1 MALNKIEGLIEK
13 YNDGATTLLEESQLR
28 NYFSQEAI
36 PAHLE
41 SYRQLFLY
49 FESDT
54 KQLTQRSIPLGS
66 GKPKKIR
73 RFISVAAALV
83 ILFTAF
89 MNITTENDELTLTL
103 DELYAYNETLKAFHL
118 ISNQM
123 TKGHKTLSS
132 LNMISSSFEKGK
144 KNINMLG
151 EFNNSTNKIFK
162 IK

>member
-13 YNDGATTLLEESQLR
+13 YNDGATTLLEEAQLR

-54 KQLTQRSIPLGS
+54 KQLTQGSIPLGS

-89 MNITTENDELTLTL
+89 MNITTENDELTLTF
-103 DELYAYNETLKAFHL
+103 DELYAYNETLKAFQL
-118 ISNQM
+118 IANNMNKSHEALN
-123 TKGHKTLSS
+123 S
-132 LNMISSSFEKGK
+132 LNIISSSFEKGK
-144 KNINMLG
+144 NNIVIL
-151 EFNNSTNKIFK
+151 EKFNKSTHKIFNLK
-162 IK
+162 